1 MGLYKWTSRS
11 LFNWVQNVKR
21 LITARLQL
29 SDFDIHQAAVLQS
42 FILYMGKLARFQFFI
57 PVSTSMNT
65 AENLKQHL
73 IITTTVGT
81 LLVLLCPIIEYWS
94 NHKRVWSEPNWQQ
107 TRRSDNVMQVFW
119 VLHSTSRI
127 VNNLSRSC
135 CRSKAVSTWANRTS
149 H

>member
-1 MGLYKWTSRS
+1 M
-11 LFNWVQNVKR
+11 N
-21 LITARLQL
+21 ITFTVQL
-29 SDFDIHQAAVLQS
+29 SAKRKEINYCAAPAKWFWHSPGCRASVIHTVHGKTGKVPILHPCQHKYEHCWELKATLNHHNHSWDI
-42 FILYMGKLARFQFFI
+42 
-57 PVSTSMNT
+57 
-65 AENLKQHL
+65 
-73 IITTTVGT
+73 VG
-81 LLVLLCPIIEYWS
+81 VLLCPIIEYWS

-127 VNNLSRSC
+127 VNNLSQSC